1 MFKTYI
7 FWYLQSVIKRDA
19 FTTSHESAPV
29 THFCERLITD
39 MKLFHVSEESD
50 IKIFEPR
57 TPDRTDLDKT
67 VGLVWAVDEAR
78 LPNYLTPR
86 NCPRVTYHVGK
97 NTSEADRKRFFTSP
111 TVTHALVIE
120 NKWFDVMRNTTL
132 YLYEFDSADF
142 VLQDDFAGYYIA
154 KTTQIPKANDKL
166 TDLFIELIRRNVELR
181 IVDNL
186 WDIADKVKSSTLN
199 WSLCRMGY
207 AQKRMGP

>member
-1 MFKTYI
+1 
-7 FWYLQSVIKRDA
+7 
-19 FTTSHESAPV
+19 
-29 THFCERLITD
+29 
-39 MKLFHVSEESD
+39 
-50 IKIFEPR
+50 
-57 TPDRTDLDKT
+57 
-67 VGLVWAVDEAR
+67 
-78 LPNYLTPR
+78 
-86 NCPRVTYHVGK
+86 
-97 NTSEADRKRFFTSP
+97 
-111 TVTHALVIE
+111 
-120 NKWFDVMRNTTL
+120 MRNTTL